1 MEGSATPTPHGSAD
15 ESDAAAP
22 PMHPLTVMS
31 LIVYCLAFVLGVL
44 GNGVVIWVTGF
55 KMKKTANTVWFLNL
69 AVADFLFTAF
79 LPLSVTYAAMGFHW
93 PFGQVMCKLNSAV
106 SSLNMFASVFTL
118 MVISVDR
125 CICVVR
131 PIWAQNNRSARKAS
145 WACLAIW
152 AASVLLCVPMLVF
165 RDTITINTVTFCFNN
180 FELVDPAVPAPR
192 NTALFQFRLQAMTI
206 TRFVLAFLIP
216 FPVIICCYAV
226 IIHRLRKRPSLASQS
241 TRTFKL
247 IAAVVIAFFLCW
259 VPFHSVTL
267 LEIISFSTGT
277 HPFAQVLS
285 VATPI
290 ATSLAYF
297 NSCLNPLL
305 YVFVGRDF
313 KEEIGKCKSLQKLM
327 ETALW
332 EDGSH
337 GKTTAESNV
346 SCDSEL

>member
-1 MEGSATPTPHGSAD
+1 MEGSATPTPSGSLD
-15 ESDAAAP
+15 NSAP
-22 PMHPLTVMS
+22 QLHPLTVLS

-79 LPLSVTYAAMGFHW
+79 LPLSVIYAAMNFHW
-93 PFGQVMCKLNSAV
+93 PFGKFMCKLNSAI

-131 PIWAQNNRSARKAS
+131 PIWAQNHRSVRKAS
-145 WACLAIW
+145 WACLAVW
-152 AASVLLCVPMLVF
+152 LAAVALCVPVLVF
-165 RDTITINTVTFCFNN
+165 RDTITTGQGTFCFNN
-180 FELVDPAVPAPR
+180 FELVDLSVEAPGR
-192 NTALFQFRLQAMTI
+192 TDLFHLRLQAMTI
-206 TRFVLAFLIP
+206 TRFALAFLIP
-216 FPVIICCYAV
+216 FPVIIACYAV

-259 VPFHSVTL
+259 VPFHSITL
-267 LEIISFSTGT
+267 LEIISFSSGT
-277 HPFAQVLS
+277 HVFAQVLS
-285 VATPI
+285 FGNPI
-290 ATSLAYF
+290 ATSLAFF

-313 KEEIGKCKSLQKLM
+313 KEQICQCRSLRRVM
-327 ETALW
+327 EAALQD
-332 EDGSH
+332 DGPH
-337 GKTTAESNV
+337 RKTTAESNV
-346 SCDSEL
+346 TCDSEL